1 MRRIGIGAAK
11 CIAERVYSRSREV
24 GRRRQHLARAADTS
38 GMQATNDDCGVDP
51 AAVWWHKQPAWPAE
65 LRAQFPAPD
74 ADLSSA
80 MTPSLVTLL
89 ARSLNSRPLP
99 RL

>member
-51 AAVWWHKQPAWPAE
+51 AAVWWNKQPAWPAE
-65 LRAQFPAPD
+65 VRAQFPARE
-74 ADLSSA
+74 ADVSSA
-80 MTPSLVTLL
+80 MTLSIVSIFAGPLIF
-89 ARSLNSRPLP
+89 RPP
-99 RL
+99 P